1 VQKAANDTWQNIIS
15 GTIYEHLLLAESGI
29 LKCGHNE
36 LISLTD
42 TVPLTNG
49 EWYHVAVT
57 FHYGSGELILYK
69 NGSPVA
75 SKIVD
80 AAKKDMTNAQTFI
93 GRSGGGASW
102 RGVIDDVRIYAH
114 VLSPEQIA
122 AMYNGGSGNN
132 NVIVSQEIAAGDTW
146 QCEVTPFSNSEKGGT
161 QPSNPVTI
169 ASPVP
174 DINGDGDVDGDDLH
188 LFMLTF
194 NLLSGDADFD
204 YRCDF
209 NMDEIVD
216 LLDFGEIASK
226 FGSVNP

>member
-1 VQKAANDTWQNIIS
+1 
-15 GTIYEHLLLAESGI
+15 
-29 LKCGHNE
+29 
-36 LISLTD
+36 
-42 TVPLTNG
+42 
-49 EWYHVAVT
+49 
-57 FHYGSGELILYK
+57 
-69 NGSPVA
+69 
-75 SKIVD
+75 
-80 AAKKDMTNAQTFI
+80 
-93 GRSGGGASW
+93 
-102 RGVIDDVRIYAH
+102 
-114 VLSPEQIA
+114 
-122 AMYNGGSGNN
+122 MYNGGSGNN

-194 NLLSGDADFD
+194 NLLSGNADFD